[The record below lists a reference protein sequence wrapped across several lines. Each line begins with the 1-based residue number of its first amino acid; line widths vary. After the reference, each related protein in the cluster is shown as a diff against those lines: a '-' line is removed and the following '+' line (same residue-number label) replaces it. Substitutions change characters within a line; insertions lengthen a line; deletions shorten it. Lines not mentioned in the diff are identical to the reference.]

1 MASITG
7 LQSGDFTDIDVI
19 YSISIDGDSGSNG
32 QVLSSDG
39 TNTLWIDG
47 SAIDREDLTAAN
59 DTITISGAGG
69 YDGGVA
75 KTIQTNKVPNA
86 LTAGNNITFNTGTT
100 YDGSGAITI
109 NATDNDNQLSLV
121 EGSGITI
128 TNIGGLNRRI
138 ACDVDADTIDFDGV
152 ELAVQKVPN
161 ALTAGTNVSFAT
173 ADGGT
178 QSIFNGQEALTLN
191 ATDTNTQLN
200 LTADAPIVID
210 SSAGGLN
217 KNVELNFDSNTLNIG
232 SGNLTVSR
240 VPNVLTAGDNI
251 SFVITSNGQSA
262 SSYDGSVGLT
272 ITGTANTNTQLNLS
286 GGTGITVSDTGGLN
300 RTIALTNNTIS
311 GTALGSNLPLLT
323 AQSPLDFVS
332 GAEYNGQHARTLKIS
347 PEIPAGLPHNC
358 FQDGSGDLRMT
369 INLSNFM
376 ANDDSSFY
384 NLAVED
390 DGSSKTNGA
399 LKPMNASL
407 EMAGYFIIPNGLTA
421 SAARIDITDASGN
434 AVARTIVFESFTTY
448 GATTFTQLKSGTSNS
463 EQTFDYN
470 LVGASD
476 KLLLIHINTTST
488 SDHVRGGY
496 IKVG

>member
-7 LQSGDFTDIDVI
+7 LQSGNFTDIDVI
-19 YSISIDGDSGSNG
+19 YSISIDGDSGQTG

-39 TNTLWIDG
+39 ENTLWIDG

-59 DTITISGAGG
+59 DTITISGGA
-69 YDGGVA
+69 YDGAVA
-75 KTIQTNKVPNA
+75 RTIQTNKVPNA
-86 LTAGNNITFNTGTT
+86 LTAGNNITFDTGTT

-178 QSIFNGQEALTLN
+178 INIFNGGEALTLN

-217 KNVELNFDSNTLNIG
+217 KNVELNFDTNTLNAG
-232 SGNLTVSR
+232 GGALAVSR
-240 VPNVLTAGDNI
+240 VPHVLTAGDNV
-251 SFVITSNGQSA
+251 SFVITANGSSA
-262 SSYDGSVGLT
+262 STYDGATGIT
-272 ITGTANTNTQLNLS
+272 ITGTGNTQLNLS

-311 GTALGSNLPLLT
+311 GIALGSNLPLLT
-323 AQSPLDFVS
+323 AQSPLGFVS
-332 GAEYNGQHARTLKIS
+332 GAEYNGQAARTIKIN
-347 PEIPAGLPHNC
+347 PNIPAGLPHNC

-390 DGSSKTNGA
+390 DGGTKTNGS
-399 LKPMNASL
+399 LKTMNSSL
-407 EMAGYFIIPNGLTA
+407 EMVGYFIIPNGLTA
-421 SAARIDITDASGN
+421 SAARIDITNASGQPQ
-434 AVARTIVFESFTTY
+434 ARTIVFESFTTY
-448 GATTFTQLKSGTSNS
+448 GATGFTQLKSGTSNS

-476 KLLLIHINTTST
+476 KLLLIHIITTST
-488 SDHVRGGY
+488 GDHVRGGY